1 MAYKFQI
8 GNAILS
14 GSLTSKEGFNAGD
27 DGLADA
33 GVIAGATSIDGSG
46 DLTMGTIT
54 MTGFSVDAD
63 GDTALKSLKIDDD
76 STIGTASDSDMIL
89 LDPDADITI
98 ANDLDFI
105 IGKVSG
111 LKLADGAVTSTA
123 AELNLLDA
131 AVENTVVNSKA
142 VIYGSAGQVKIGS
155 LLVGSDTAIDSSGN
169 FAGNNASFVEITGSG
184 DLFLDG
190 STLRIPDVADV
201 ALDAADSILL
211 YDATDDKMKK
221 ISFPSY
227 ASAIAGSGIS
237 GSAAGLL
244 SVDIDELTALSDA
257 SLHQTQDHFMF
268 SDNGT
273 EKKVTFSNLEDSIF
287 ANVSGDATIAA
298 GGALTLAANSVSQLQ
313 LDDDAVGADE
323 LASNAVVNASI
334 ASNAAID
341 MDKLDGGSL
350 ASSLSD
356 LAQGDLMY
364 AGDVDDSSNIKSIT
378 FSDLEDAIFGN
389 VSGDA
394 TIAAGGALTLAAN
407 SVSQLQL
414 DDDAVGADE
423 LAANAVVNASVASG
437 AAIVATKLDFNVDL
451 GGDIT
456 FGNQSDDTISTTGHL
471 TVGGDLTVNG
481 SVTSV
486 NSTTINIT
494 SSFTFEGPADDF
506 ETTLH
511 SGTPT
516 QDITVYLPQY
526 SASAGA
532 HSAYL
537 PVLAGAPTAA
547 SALVTAAEFALL
559 DGASSIGTTAV
570 ADGHG
575 IFMNQGGTMAHT
587 TVQTLAAYLDDE
599 ITAMPNL
606 VTTAATTVGALGAGS
621 IAAGFTKINLANIL
635 DLASIDI
642 DGGTDI
648 GADLVS
654 ADLIIVDDGAG
665 GTNRKA
671 TIGRVAKYVGDNLA
685 LNINPS
691 DDGETFEV
699 GFNYWNATLG
709 GAESG
714 TLPASPS
721 AGQVVYIKAPSNCST
736 TNTITI
742 NKAGSQTIDGE
753 TAIILESPNAAV
765 SLMYVAANL
774 WKIF

>member
-1 MAYKFQI
+1 MV
-8 GNAILS
+8 L
-14 GSLTSKEGFNAGD
+14 
-27 DGLADA
+27 
-33 GVIAGATSIDGSG
+33 G

-54 MTGFSVDAD
+54 MTGFTVDAD
-63 GDTALKSLKIDDD
+63 GDTALKSLAVDNS
-76 STIGTASDSDMIL
+76 STIGCAA
-89 LDPDADITI
+89 DADIMTLAAQSLAL
-98 ANDLDFI
+98 ANDVDFNVAKA
-105 IGKVSG
+105 GG
-111 LKLADGAVTSTA
+111 LQLAGAAVTSTA
-123 AELNLLDA
+123 AELNLLDD
-131 AVENTVVNSKA
+131 AVANTVVNSKA
-142 VIYGSAGQVKIGS
+142 VIYGSAGQVKIAS

-169 FAGNNASFVEITGSG
+169 FAGNNASFVAITGSG

-221 ISFPSY
+221 ISFPNY

-237 GSAAGLL
+237 GSVAGLL
-244 SVDIDELTALSDA
+244 SVDIDELTALAGA

-298 GGALTLAANSVSQLQ
+298 GGALTL
-313 LDDDAVGADE
+313 
-323 LASNAVVNASI
+323 
-334 ASNAAID
+334 
-341 MDKLDGGSL
+341 
-350 ASSLSD
+350 
-356 LAQGDLMY
+356 
-364 AGDVDDSSNIKSIT
+364 T
-378 FSDLEDAIFGN
+378 
-389 VSGDA
+389 
-394 TIAAGGALTLAAN
+394 AN

-606 VTTAATTVGALGAGS
+606 VTTAATTVGALAAGS
-621 IAAGFTKINLANIL
+621 IASGFTKINLANIL

-648 GADLVS
+648 GADLAS
-654 ADLIIVDDGAG
+654 GDLFIVDDGAG

-671 TIGRVAKYVGDNLA
+671 TIDRVAKYVGDNLA
-685 LNINPS
+685 LNINAS
-691 DDGETFEV
+691 DDSETFEV

-721 AGQVVYIKAPSNCST
+721 VGQVVYVKAPSNCST

-753 TAIILESPNAAV
+753 PAIILESPNAAV

>member
-1 MAYKFQI
+1 MAYKFQL
-8 GNAILS
+8 GAATLS
-14 GSLTSKEGFNAGD
+14 GSLTQEGAGEFD
-27 DGLADA
+27 
-33 GVIAGATSIDGSG
+33 TS
-46 DLTMGTIT
+46 L
-54 MTGFSVDAD
+54 
-63 GDTALKSLKIDDD
+63 
-76 STIGTASDSDMIL
+76 TIGSAVMSETDL
-89 LDPDADITI
+89 EKLDGITNGTGE
-98 ANDLDFI
+98 AN
-105 IGKVSG
+105 
-111 LKLADGAVTSTA
+111 
-123 AELNLLDA
+123 
-131 AVENTVVNSKA
+131 KA
-142 VIYGSAGQVKIGS
+142 
-155 LLVGSDTAIDSSGN
+155 LV
-169 FAGNNASFVEITGSG
+169 
-184 DLFLDG
+184 LDG
-190 STLRIPDVADV
+190 SRDIDTINALGIASMSSNWTNAGRTVADMGIV
-201 ALDAADSILL
+201 TTIDLNGGAIDGTIIGANTAAAGTFAAIVGTTINGTNISGSGFVAADQGQFRDLGAEDLNVSG
-211 YDATDDKMKK
+211 DADVGG
-221 ISFPSY
+221 
-227 ASAIAGSGIS
+227 ALSAVGAIS
-237 GSAAGLL
+237 GSAAL
-244 SVDIDELTALSDA
+244 SIGGTIRFDGAVDAAAVDA
-257 SLHQTQDHFMF
+257 
-268 SDNGT
+268 
-273 EKKVTFSNLEDSIF
+273 DSIYFFDATDNLMKKERVTDLRDLYF
-287 ANVSGDATIAA
+287 ADVSGDATIAA
-298 GGALTLAANSVSQLQ
+298 GGALTIAAGAVENSMLADDAVDSDELAAGAVDLAHMSVNSVDSDQYVDGSIDLAHMSANSVDSDQYV
-313 LDDDAVGADE
+313 DG
-323 LASNAVVNASI
+323 SI
-334 ASNAAID
+334 
-341 MDKLDGGSL
+341 
-350 ASSLSD
+350 D
-356 LAQGDLMY
+356 LVHM
-364 AGDVDDSSNIKSIT
+364 S
-378 FSDLEDAIFGN
+378 
-389 VSGDA
+389 
-394 TIAAGGALTLAAN
+394 AN
-407 SVSQLQL
+407 SVDSDQYVDGSIDNIHLA
-414 DDDAVGADE
+414 DDAVGADE

-471 TVGGDLTVNG
+471 TVGGNLTVNG

-486 NSTTINIT
+486 NSSTINIT
-494 SSFTFEGPADDF
+494 SSFTFEGLSVDDF

-570 ADGHG
+570 SDGHG

-648 GADLVS
+648 GADLAS
-654 ADLIIVDDGAG
+654 ADLIIVDDAAG

-685 LNINPS
+685 LNINSS

-736 TNTITI
+736 TNKITI

-753 TAIILESPNAAV
+753 IAIILESPNAAV
-765 SLMYVAANL
+765 SLMYVAADL